1 MALYDRIGI
10 GYDTT
15 RQADPY
21 LLSRLIHHLR
31 PRANG
36 RYLDIG
42 SGTGNYTIAMH
53 QAGVPIRGLELS
65 ATMLARAKQKAPAIA
80 WHNARAEAIPF
91 ASGSFDGATCT
102 FVHHHMADPLAA
114 FKEVHR
120 VLTPHARFVIFN
132 CTAEQMRHC
141 WLNEYFPRMMIE
153 KATAPYERFV
163 TVDVLNS
170 AGFRNVCEE
179 KYDVAA
185 RPQGSFSL
193 LRQASARALSR
204 PAHPQRHLELCRRS
218 GSGRSRARRPAH
230 RRGHRVGTHQGRDS
244 QVRVGRRRLHVH
256 DRRTLADLNAS
267 TQSVVPSR

>member
-31 PRANG
+31 PRASG

-65 ATMLARAKQKAPAIA
+65 ATMLRRAKEKGPAIA
-80 WHNARAEAIPF
+80 WHNGRAEAIPF

-102 FVHHHMADPLAA
+102 FVNHHMADPVAA

-120 VLTPHARFVIFN
+120 VLTPHARFVILN
-132 CTAEQMRHC
+132 CTAEQTRHY
-141 WLNEYFPRMMIE
+141 WLNEYFPRAME
-153 KATAPYERFV
+153 KATAPYERFE
-163 TVDVLNS
+163 TIDVLES
-170 AGFRNVCEE
+170 AGFRIECGE
-179 KYDVAA
+179 KYDVAPDLKDLFLYCGKHQPE
-185 RPQGSFSL
+185 RYLDP
-193 LRQASARALSR
+193 RI
-204 PAHPQRHLELCRRS
+204 RS
-218 GSGRSRARRPAH
+218 GISSFADAPDQEEIARGVDRLAADIESGRIKDVIRKFAYDGGDYMFTVAER
-230 RRGHRVGTHQGRDS
+230 
-244 QVRVGRRRLHVH
+244 
-256 DRRTLADLNAS
+256 
-267 TQSVVPSR
+267 

>member
-1 MALYDRIGI
+1 MALYDRIGV

-31 PRANG
+31 PRAGG

-65 ATMLARAKQKAPAIA
+65 ATMLQRAREKGPAIA
-80 WHNARAEAIPF
+80 WHIGRAEAIPF

-114 FKEVHR
+114 FREVHR
-120 VLTPHARFVIFN
+120 VLTPRARFVILN
-132 CTAEQMRHC
+132 GTAEQMRHY
-141 WLNEYFPRMMIE
+141 WLNEYFPRMMQ

-163 TVDVLNS
+163 TIDLLAA
-170 AGFRNVCEE
+170 AGFRIECEE
-179 KYDVAA
+179 KYDVTPDLKDFFLYCGKHQPERYLDA
-185 RPQGSFSL
+185 RI
-193 LRQASARALSR
+193 
-204 PAHPQRHLELCRRS
+204 RS
-218 GSGRSRARRPAH
+218 GISSFADAPDRQEVARGVARLAGDIESGRIKD
-230 RRGHRVGTHQGRDS
+230 VI
-244 QVRVGRRRLHVH
+244 
-256 DRRTLADLNAS
+256 AS
-267 TQSVVPSR
+267 FACDGGDYMFTVAER